1 MQARGRKSQLLMA
14 FEDVFGQTPETP
26 EAIRLPFES
35 CSIRA
40 SQNLNE
46 DNTIRNN
53 RNPAQP
59 SRGFVDVSGQ
69 TVVPVDTVAF
79 GYWLKALFGA
89 PTTTGDGPYTHVF
102 KPAEIQPS
110 MVLERGFTDIGKYVL
125 SNGCKVSGMSIDIGG
140 EGDQNAT
147 IDIMGASEILGNNSF
162 ADDPIN
168 LPLTKFNR
176 FQAAVILGGA
186 VSAKITAGN
195 ISFNSALDGD
205 QYLIGGQGFRGDIPE
220 GIFQPSG
227 SITALFEDHTLLEMA
242 VNGTETSISFK
253 WTNGP
258 NSLEIKFPEVI
269 FERTSPAIEGPQ
281 GVVVEL
287 PFRGYYDDATEGAS
301 VVVTLVNN
309 HESYE

>member
-1 MQARGRKSQLLMA
+1 MQARGRKSQLVMA
-14 FEDVFGQTPETP
+14 FEETFGQTPAVP
-26 EAIRLPFES
+26 EAVVLPFES
-35 CSIRA
+35 CNIRA
-40 SQNLNE
+40 NQTLNE

-59 SRGFVDVSGQ
+59 SRGFVDVSGT
-69 TVVPVDTVAF
+69 TVVPVDAIAF

-102 KPAEIQPS
+102 KPAESQPS
-110 MVLERGFTDIGKYVL
+110 MVLERGFTDIGKYAL
-125 SNGCKVSGMSIDIGG
+125 ANGCKVSSMSIDIGG
-140 EGDQNAT
+140 EGDQNAS
-147 IDIMGASEILGNNSF
+147 IDIMGASEVLGDASF
-162 ADDPIN
+162 AATPTT
-168 LPLTKFNR
+168 LSLVKFNR
-176 FQAAVILGGA
+176 FQAAVSVGQALA
-186 VSAKITAGN
+186 AKITAGN
-195 ISFNSALDGD
+195 VAFNAALDGN

-227 SITALFEDHTLLEMA
+227 SITALFEDLSLLDMA

-269 FERTSPAIEGPQ
+269 FERTSPPIEGPQ

-287 PFRGYYDDATEGAS
+287 PFRAYYNDAEEEAS
-301 VVVTLVNN
+301 VVITLVND
-309 HESYE
+309 HVSYD